1 MSEKLYALL
10 LRLYPSRFREKYA
23 EDARQLYRDRFRN
36 EKGLFR
42 RARLCWDLVADMVVG
57 LPQAYRNSYTAASTT
72 SLSANGDWVPSFQAL
87 NKEPLPPGFIFLG
100 SVLAFTVLFSFSFAM
115 SRPVLS
121 GQRSP
126 SNSRQSP
133 IEAVIRSLNQPI
145 SPDSIGENPRGS
157 AASASSTAAGPQR
170 KFDSTVGSASISA
183 EMPTRRNTVEAA
195 GNLAEGTLNA
205 KRFHLDLEQTT
216 RPAASSSIHGTQAR
230 PAVSN
235 VSAIAE
241 RLRSGLTTPTPA
253 PNAGYSTLVSPAEPQ
268 PENAYN
274 AMARLIKTHDVVMF
288 GEVHD
293 SEQEYDW
300 LCKLVKTPGFSDRVD
315 DIVVEFGNARYQKT
329 VDRYVAGEDVPF
341 DEVQNAFRNMV
352 ADVEPVS
359 PVYGRL
365 YRAVREANLEHP
377 GQHGIRLLMGSPPG
391 DWNKIKTSADLAPF
405 EAERER
411 WYAQVVEKEVLA
423 KHRRA
428 LLIMGAW
435 HFLRGRDQVLQDELA
450 VQEHR
455 TPPAAVKSRLGPGFL
470 EQQFLAAG
478 ADPYLVVFGTNVVNN
493 RGGIDKRFDAWHAPV
508 IVPLSGNWVGAL
520 PAQPVITG
528 GHAPAIPLTLADQA
542 DAILYVAPCSVLQTV
557 YLSHAELDNTP
568 YGQEM
573 IRRNIIELGHP
584 VSFQYGRQPQ
594 CIQAEPSAH

>member
-1 MSEKLYALL
+1 
-10 LRLYPSRFREKYA
+10 
-23 EDARQLYRDRFRN
+23 
-36 EKGLFR
+36 
-42 RARLCWDLVADMVVG
+42 
-57 LPQAYRNSYTAASTT
+57 
-72 SLSANGDWVPSFQAL
+72 
-87 NKEPLPPGFIFLG
+87 
-100 SVLAFTVLFSFSFAM
+100 
-115 SRPVLS
+115 
-121 GQRSP
+121 
-126 SNSRQSP
+126 
-133 IEAVIRSLNQPI
+133 
-145 SPDSIGENPRGS
+145 
-157 AASASSTAAGPQR
+157 
-170 KFDSTVGSASISA
+170 
-183 EMPTRRNTVEAA
+183 
-195 GNLAEGTLNA
+195 
-205 KRFHLDLEQTT
+205 
-216 RPAASSSIHGTQAR
+216 
-230 PAVSN
+230 
-235 VSAIAE
+235 
-241 RLRSGLTTPTPA
+241 
-253 PNAGYSTLVSPAEPQ
+253 
-268 PENAYN
+268 
-274 AMARLIKTHDVVMF
+274 
-288 GEVHD
+288 
-293 SEQEYDW
+293 
-300 LCKLVKTPGFSDRVD
+300 
-315 DIVVEFGNARYQKT
+315 
-329 VDRYVAGEDVPF
+329 
-341 DEVQNAFRNMV
+341 MV